1 MNFNGE
7 AQITELHFPLRGF
20 YKTEEKKDGRETWLA
35 NGKSNRNLFFSSE
48 NIILKINS
56 RSEYGIFLEQ

>member
-20 YKTEEKKDGRETWLA
+20 YKTEKKKKDGRETWLA
-35 NGKSNRNLFFSSE
+35 NVKSNRNLFFSSE

-56 RSEYGIFLEQ
+56 RSEYSIFLE